1 VVLVF
6 YRFGFGSFTSIT
18 GTQVMFGVRLLLTV
32 TASIEGYVLAVTSH
46 IDGAV
51 RAHFFVAYE
60 ALKRKVFVYLLSLAA
75 LADSRHMLA
84 LVVLCAI
91 STVFAL

>member
-18 GTQVMFGVRLLLTV
+18 GTQVMFGVRLLLTLS
-32 TASIEGYVLAVTSH
+32 ASVEGHVLANAGH
-46 IDGAV
+46 IAGAV
-51 RAHFFVAYE
+51 RAYFFVAYE
-60 ALKRKVFVYLLSLAA
+60 ALKRKALVYLLSLAA

-91 STVFAL
+91 STVFSL